1 MRAGC
6 TRTSSHSC
14 TVTATGQCA
23 MVTAVLH
30 GARSDETDTSALR
43 QDTVETERIE
53 WARETHESR
62 DSCFTEL
69 LTLFIV
75 VLYCKY

>member
-1 MRAGC
+1 MHSYLVSFVHRDRDGPMRDGNGRPAWSTLRRDG
-6 TRTSSHSC
+6 HI
-14 TVTATGQCA
+14 
-23 MVTAVLH
+23 
-30 GARSDETDTSALR
+30 SALR